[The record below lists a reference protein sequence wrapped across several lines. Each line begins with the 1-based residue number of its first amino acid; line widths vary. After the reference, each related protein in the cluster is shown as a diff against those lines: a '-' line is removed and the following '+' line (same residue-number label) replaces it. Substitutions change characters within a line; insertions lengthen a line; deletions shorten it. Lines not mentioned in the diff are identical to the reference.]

1 MCEKQKFF
9 LDMFYR
15 VNEPLLMKEYET
27 YAEKLVHEKD
37 MFTVSFNIVL
47 LVLIKTLLKF
57 LSEIR

>member
-27 YAEKLVHEKD
+27 LAEKFVHEKE
-37 MFTVSFNIVL
+37 MFTVSFKYCILFNCHD
-47 LVLIKTLLKF
+47 
-57 LSEIR
+57 